1 VALFSALG
9 LFHVSWEDMEDI
21 YTDLKTDSELK
32 NNIEN
37 NNNNKNGKQNKI
49 VSSDFNSENDD
60 TQINENKKNGNAI
73 NTVNKDEAVSA
84 DLGPDSSLIL
94 SFSRAAERCLPE
106 LSHAETF
113 QVGAVCVVWIDGWV
127 GLRMWCVCI
136 V

>member
-21 YTDLKTDSELK
+21 YTDLKADSELK

-37 NNNNKNGKQNKI
+37 NYNNNSGKQNKI
-49 VSSDFNSENDD
+49 VSTDFDSENDD
-60 TQINENKKNGNAI
+60 TQISKNRNNGNTV
-73 NTVNKDEAVSA
+73 NTVNKHEAVSA
-84 DLGPDSSLIL
+84 DLGSDSSLVL
-94 SFSRAAERCLPE
+94 SFSRAAERYLPE

-113 QVGAVCVVWIDGWV
+113 QVGAVCVVWMDGWV
-127 GLRMWCVCI
+127 DVCVVC